1 MKKKKSDGISVK
13 YSEKVDLKKEDLN
26 FTANASTSEI
36 TFMQKIG
43 PGKYKGAETKR
54 AVMFIDRNILYVQ
67 LEDKMIEIP
76 LKDIIGLIER
86 MRTVEKH
93 LEMLGIDKNEVF
105 GRSRDEEE

>member
-13 YSEKVDLKKEDLN
+13 YSEKVDLKKEDVN
-26 FTANASTSEI
+26 FTANASTTEI

-43 PGKYKGAETKR
+43 PGKYKGAETKK
-54 AVMFIDRNILYVQ
+54 AVMFIDRNILYIK

-76 LKDIIGLIER
+76 LNDIVGLIDK

-93 LEMLGIDKNEVF
+93 LEMLGIDKSEVF
-105 GRSRDEEE
+105 GRSGDEEE